1 MLLLHNNTT
10 LSYTEFV
17 DSLIKPAGEILSAM
31 TPGQANLIHMALGIA
46 GEAGELVDAIKRN
59 TIYNKPLD
67 LDNVKEELGD
77 LLFYMTGIMIQ
88 LEFTIEEVAAANVT
102 KLQKRYASKQY
113 SDKQAIA
120 RADKNEA

>member
-1 MLLLHNNTT
+1 MLLRHNNTT
-10 LSYTEFV
+10 ISYIEFV

-59 TIYNKPLD
+59 TMYNKPLD

-77 LLFYMTGIMIQ
+77 LLFYMTGIMIE
-88 LEFTIEEVAAANVT
+88 LEFTTEEVAAANVA

-113 SDKQAIA
+113 SDKQAIE

>member
-1 MLLLHNNTT
+1 MLLRQNNTT
-10 LSYTEFV
+10 ISYIEFV
-17 DSLIKPAGEILSAM
+17 DSLIKPADEILITM

-59 TIYNKPLD
+59 TMYNKPLD

-88 LEFTIEEVAAANVT
+88 LEFTTEEVAAANVA

-113 SDKQAIA
+113 SDKQAIE